1 MIDTRILVGLL
12 AVLIAVSGVVFI
24 AIDDADRRVEFDEA
38 FHGRS
43 VEKGAALFTEY
54 CAECHG
60 LHGEG
65 TPRAPTLNS
74 KQFFENRVQELGFQG
89 GLEAYLKLTIAGGR
103 PVKSAETWPE
113 NMPTWSTD
121 FGGPMR
127 NDQID
132 NIVSYIMNW
141 EEGAPD
147 IEAAAGAAPTPV
159 PGDTP
164 EERGANLFQGL
175 GCVAC
180 HMINGVGG
188 AVGPDLTKVY
198 DKGEDYI
205 KESILMPN
213 AVVVE
218 GYQPNIMPQNF
229 GERVSD
235 QDLNDLVA
243 YFKTV
248 SEGQ

>member
-1 MIDTRILVGLL
+1 MIDTRILIGLL

-43 VEKGAALFTEY
+43 VENGAALFTEY

-65 TPRAPTLNS
+65 TPRAPSLNS
-74 KQFFENRVQELGFQG
+74 KQFFENRVDEVGFEG
-89 GLEAYLKLTIAGGR
+89 GLAAYIKLTVAGGR
-103 PVKSAETWPE
+103 PVKSDQTYPE
-113 NMPTWSTD
+113 NMPTWSKD
-121 FGGPMR
+121 FGGPLR

-132 NIVSYIMNW
+132 NVVAYVMNW

-147 IEAAAGAAPTPV
+147 VEAAAGAAPTPV

-180 HMINGVGG
+180 HMINGEGG
-188 AVGPDLTKVY
+188 AVGPDLTNVY
-198 DKGEDYI
+198 DKGEDYV

-213 AVVVE
+213 AVITE

-235 QDLNDLVA
+235 QDLDDMVA
-243 YFKTV
+243 YFKSVT
-248 SEGQ
+248 EGQ

>member
-12 AVLIAVSGVVFI
+12 AVLIALSGVVFI

-43 VEKGAALFTEY
+43 VENGAALFTEY

-74 KQFFENRVQELGFQG
+74 KYFFESWVQDLRFEG
-89 GLEAYLKLTIAGGR
+89 GLPAYIKLTVAGGR
-103 PVKSAETWPE
+103 PVKSDPAYPE
-113 NMPTWSTD
+113 NMPTWSQD
-121 FGGPMR
+121 FGGPLR

-132 NIVSYIMNW
+132 NVVNYIMNW

-147 IEAAAGAAPTPV
+147 LEALASAEPTPV

-164 EERGANLFQGL
+164 EERGANLFQGA

-180 HMINGVGG
+180 HMIDGVGG
-188 AVGPDLTKVY
+188 AVGPDLTNVY

-218 GYQPNIMPQNF
+218 GFQANIMPQNF
-229 GERVSD
+229 GDTLSD
-235 QDLNDLVA
+235 ENINDLVA
-243 YFKTV
+243 YFKSV
-248 SEGQ
+248 SESQ